1 MKVLTAEQMQRCD
14 RAAIDDHGI
23 PEMVLMENAG
33 VQVVE
38 AMEEYFGDTQPELVA
53 VMCGKGNNGGDGFV
67 VARHLHADGRAVRV
81 YLFSAGADLQGPV
94 AENYGIAARAG
105 VDIVE
110 IPDEACWRRHADEVF
125 GFDVIVDALF
135 GTGINGPLR
144 GHFGDVVGAI
154 NDSGAVVVAVDLPS
168 GLAADSG
175 EIAGPAV
182 DADLTVTLAAPKLCH
197 ALAPA
202 CELIGELSVVDIGIP
217 SDEIAAVADA
227 LELITPEECA
237 AYLGPRDRDTHKGS
251 YGRVLVVGGAPGMA
265 GAAALTARAA
275 LRGGAGLV
283 TVAAPDSVS
292 DVVAGLVAEALVR
305 PHASNAEGGL
315 AVAAQAGLAA
325 LAAAADVL
333 AVGPGVGTSSD
344 TQQVVRDIVTAA
356 EVPVV
361 LDADGLNAF
370 AGDAAALRAVKPP
383 CVLTPHPGESGR
395 LLGRTTAEV
404 QGDRLGAVR
413 ELAERSGAIVVL
425 KGYRSLVCDPN
436 GRVAI
441 NPTGNPGMA
450 TGGSGDVLTGLIAA
464 LIAQGLE
471 PYAAARVGVFL
482 HGEAGDVAATVV
494 GEISLIASD
503 IIAALPDAFAG
514 CVRDEPTP

>member
-1 MKVLTAEQMQRCD
+1 
-14 RAAIDDHGI
+14 
-23 PEMVLMENAG
+23 
-33 VQVVE
+33 
-38 AMEEYFGDTQPELVA
+38 
-53 VMCGKGNNGGDGFV
+53 
-67 VARHLHADGRAVRV
+67 
-81 YLFSAGADLQGPV
+81 
-94 AENYGIAARAG
+94 
-105 VDIVE
+105 
-110 IPDEACWRRHADEVF
+110 
-125 GFDVIVDALF
+125 
-135 GTGINGPLR
+135 
-144 GHFGDVVGAI
+144 
-154 NDSGAVVVAVDLPS
+154 
-168 GLAADSG
+168 
-175 EIAGPAV
+175 
-182 DADLTVTLAAPKLCH
+182 
-197 ALAPA
+197 
-202 CELIGELSVVDIGIP
+202 
-217 SDEIAAVADA
+217 
-227 LELITPEECA
+227 
-237 AYLGPRDRDTHKGS
+237 
-251 YGRVLVVGGAPGMA
+251 
-265 GAAALTARAA
+265 
-275 LRGGAGLV
+275 
-283 TVAAPDSVS
+283 
-292 DVVAGLVAEALVR
+292 
-305 PHASNAEGGL
+305 
-315 AVAAQAGLAA
+315 
-325 LAAAADVL
+325 
-333 AVGPGVGTSSD
+333 VGTSSD

-370 AGDAAALRAVKPP
+370 AGDAAGLRAVKPP